1 MNIFIDRWRD
11 GSWLD
16 PGLMHF
22 APWASI
28 AITAATLA
36 ATFVTASGTV
46 DAWGRPLGTDFS
58 QMWTAGRM
66 ALDGHA
72 AGVYDWGQHHAVQQ
86 LTHGRTD
93 IPFYGFHYPPLFL
106 LVAAPLAALPYVPAL
121 IIWQALTLF
130 ATAWLVTRIVPSR
143 ETLLLALGCP
153 VVFVCLAHGHNGFLT
168 AFLLGGGLLWLER
181 RPWLSGA
188 LLGLLA
194 YKPQFGLI
202 IPLILIAGGH
212 WRAVAGATLA
222 VLLAGATTLLL
233 WGIEPWQAFLASLGP
248 TQSVVLEQGG
258 IGWHKI
264 QSAFAAVRAWHG
276 SIGLAYGVQTVVAL
290 LVIAANI
297 WLWRTAQPRELRN
310 AGAMI
315 GALLVTPYGL
325 DYDMVVIMVALAF
338 FVAFALREG
347 FWPWERTVLAIAWI
361 MPGAGRQI
369 AEATLV
375 PAGFLIMVA
384 LLVLVLRRAGVFR
397 LLGRNSAARSGKPI
411 AASVEELRL

>member
-1 MNIFIDRWRD
+1 VNISIDRWRD

-16 PGLMHF
+16 PGLMRF
-22 APWASI
+22 AAWASI
-28 AITAATLA
+28 AVTAAALA
-36 ATFVTASGTV
+36 ATFATATGTV

-72 AGVYDWGQHHAVQQ
+72 AGAYDWGAHHAVQQ
-86 LTHGRTD
+86 LTHGRAD

-121 IIWQALTLF
+121 IVWQATTLC
-130 ATAWLVTRIVPSR
+130 AAVWLVTRIVPSR
-143 ETLLLALGCP
+143 DTMLVALGCP

-181 RPWLSGA
+181 RPWLAGA

-202 IPLILIAGGH
+202 IPLMLIAGGH
-212 WRAVAGATLA
+212 WRTIAGAALA
-222 VLLAGATTLLL
+222 VLAAAATTLLF

-248 TQSVVLEQGG
+248 TQSAVLEQGG

-276 SIGLAYGVQTVVAL
+276 SIGLAYGTQAAVAL
-290 LVIAANI
+290 FAIAANI
-297 WLWRTAQPRELRN
+297 WLWRTGRPRELRN
-310 AGAMI
+310 AGLMI
-315 GALLVTPYGL
+315 GALLATPYSL
-325 DYDMVVIMVALAF
+325 DYDTAIILVAMAF

-347 FWPWERTVLAIAWI
+347 FQPWERTILAVAWM

-369 AEATLV
+369 ADVTLL
-375 PAGFLIMVA
+375 PAGFLTMVV
-384 LLVLVLRRAGVFR
+384 LFVLVLRRAGAFQ
-397 LLGRNSAARSGKPI
+397 LLRQGATARSAPVGTSIEK
-411 AASVEELRL
+411 LRP

>member
-1 MNIFIDRWRD
+1 VNISTDRWRD

-16 PGLMHF
+16 PGLMRF
-22 APWASI
+22 AAWASI
-28 AITAATLA
+28 AVTAAALA
-36 ATFVTASGTV
+36 ATFATASGTV

-72 AGVYDWGQHHAVQQ
+72 ASAYDWGEHHAVQR
-86 LTHGRTD
+86 LTHGRAD

-106 LVAAPLAALPYVPAL
+106 LVAAPVAALPYVPAL
-121 IIWQALTLF
+121 IVWQAATLC
-130 ATAWLVTRIVPSR
+130 AAIWLVTRIVPSR
-143 ETLLLALGCP
+143 DTMLVALGCP

-181 RPWLSGA
+181 RPWLAGA

-202 IPLILIAGGH
+202 IPLVLVAGGH
-212 WRAVAGATLA
+212 WRAMAGATLA
-222 VLLAGATTLLL
+222 VLAAGAMTLLL
-233 WGIEPWQAFLASLGP
+233 WGVEPWQAFLASLGP

-276 SIGLAYGVQTVVAL
+276 SIGLAYGAQAAVAL
-290 LVIAANI
+290 FAVAANI
-297 WLWRTAQPRELRN
+297 WLWRTGQPRELRN
-310 AGAMI
+310 AGLMI
-315 GALLVTPYGL
+315 GALLVTPYSL
-325 DYDMVVIMVALAF
+325 DYDTVVILVAMAF

-347 FWPWERTVLAIAWI
+347 FQPWERTILAVAWI

-369 AEATLV
+369 AEATLL
-375 PAGFLIMVA
+375 PAGFLTMAV
-384 LLVLVLRRAGVFR
+384 LFVLVLRRAGAFQP
-397 LLGRNSAARSGKPI
+397 LGLGDAARSGEPI
-411 AASVEELRL
+411 GASVEKLRP